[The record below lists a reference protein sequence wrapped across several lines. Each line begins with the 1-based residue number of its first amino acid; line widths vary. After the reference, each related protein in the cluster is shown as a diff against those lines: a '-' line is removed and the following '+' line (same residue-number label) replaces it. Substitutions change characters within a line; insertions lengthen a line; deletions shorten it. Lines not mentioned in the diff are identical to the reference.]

1 MSEVYNEFIWEY
13 NGHIS
18 KDRVKPTWNGTVIKG
33 DTVPSILPKFRYRQT
48 NGTNGYIFYTDP
60 DNDPYIESC
69 YLQGGQPEDV
79 EDLFLVGYFRTA
91 SAYSKYLRICLV
103 AVNENDQLV
112 SYGDMI
118 MSGSGSFDHAFPI
131 YKDDH
136 GTVTYDMKGKANGV
150 YYPGISNIDINF
162 FWSDDSQ
169 YYPNTNTSDGVND
182 IETEFIRYIET
193 DIPLFEKWDDIEGYV
208 KNGDTSKII
217 NATAE
222 YEPDLSKPYFISN
235 QYASYDQFNGEI
247 TPSDGATYTWA
258 SERMLCNTQ
267 PVLYYTGNGY
277 ELRLKAKDVVCSK
290 YMAAPGYIIENI
302 PESSWTEQ
310 ALEYSGPFY
319 GTMQSYYEA
328 KHTTLPNGT
337 YLYGGTLS
345 TNIPIFKDQT
355 TAQTALDTGDYSAA
369 ENYGAISTGN
379 YYNPPTTGTTEGDTS
394 FGSGYPTSPFCTAYV
409 CSRNDVLNVANAF
422 YTSDTSLLD
431 NIKKGLELFGANPYE
446 AICGLSWF
454 PFDINTVATAL
465 AQSWVYFGSYKYEPG
480 SLSIDK
486 IVNMNAS
493 GYVDAGTVNL
503 SAQFNSY
510 RDLEPYTNL
519 SVYLPYHGWEQLDI
533 AKYYKKTVN
542 IRYYVDIFTNT
553 YACALVANGQIV
565 DVFPGNIGVT
575 LPICGSN
582 LSEYANSML
591 RAVLGTVGGTA
602 GGAMTGAML
611 GGGVPGAVI
620 GATLG
625 GFAGLAKGTFE
636 MAQKGSP
643 KDHLMVKGNF
653 SGASASY
660 MPNYVIFRYDIHNLI
675 VPDNLTQLYGRPS
688 SASGK
693 IKQFSGFLKCDTIKL
708 NTGRMTDAEISETLT
723 LLREGIFL

>member
-1 MSEVYNEFIWEY
+1 MSEQAYNIVDVQGRDGNVKFKFAVSWDGEQTYINQYDVVPFTYNVKATVNSVLHEESTDDEFELINYASESDTWMLCGYIEPEGTQGNAFINFGSYCIMIDSVTHEPVAY
-13 NGHIS
+13 NGGGY
-18 KDRVKPTWNGTVIKG
+18 RFNGTITADGTDHTFDGISGSTGYYTIVPDYFRLYGGADNTIEINVPFPIFDTVAHMKNWVLTG
-33 DTVPSILPKFRYRQT
+33 DTT
-48 NGTNGYIFYTDP
+48 G
-60 DNDPYIESC
+60 
-69 YLQGGQPEDV
+69 
-79 EDLFLVGYFRTA
+79 
-91 SAYSKYLRICLV
+91 CL
-103 AVNENDQLV
+103 N
-112 SYGDMI
+112 
-118 MSGSGSFDHAFPI
+118 
-131 YKDDH
+131 
-136 GTVTYDMKGKANGV
+136 
-150 YYPGISNIDINF
+150 NI
-162 FWSDDSQ
+162 
-169 YYPNTNTSDGVND
+169 
-182 IETEFIRYIET
+182 
-193 DIPLFEKWDDIEGYV
+193 
-208 KNGDTSKII
+208 
-217 NATAE
+217 AE

-235 QYASYDQFNGEI
+235 QYANYDQFNGEI
-247 TPSDGATYTWA
+247 TPSTGATYTWA
-258 SERMLCNTQ
+258 SERLLANSQ

-277 ELRLKAKDVVCSK
+277 EMRLKAKDVVCSK

-302 PESSWTEQ
+302 PENTWTEQ

-394 FGSGYPTSPFCTAYV
+394 FGSGYPTSPFCTAYI

-422 YTSDTSLLD
+422 YTSDTTLLD

-465 AQSWVYFGSYKYEPG
+465 AQNFVYFGSYKYEPD

-493 GYVDAGTVNL
+493 GYVDAGTVTL

-533 AKYYKKTVN
+533 AKYYKKSVN

-553 YACALVANGQIV
+553 YACALVAGGQIV

-602 GGAMTGAML
+602 GGAMTGAMI

-620 GATLG
+620 GATVG

-723 LLREGIFL
+723 LLREGIFV